1 MTLNDWFTTGA
12 AVTGAALGF
21 FNLWRQLS
29 TDRVRVRVTPSL
41 VMHQTST
48 GVATHTNVRLD
59 PSDAPRAVRL
69 GIEVLNLSAFPVTID
84 ELGMTTA
91 GSARKVFVD
100 SHTADGR
107 NLPVRIEPRDSVTF
121 YTIMLETTEFAGGRD
136 LYADTA
142 CGTRSIGRSPA
153 IESLKAVA
161 NTLALASVATRP

>member
-1 MTLNDWFTTGA
+1 MY
-12 AVTGAALGF
+12 
-21 FNLWRQLS
+21 Q
-29 TDRVRVRVTPSL
+29 TP
-41 VMHQTST
+41 T

-100 SHTADGR
+100 SLTADGR
-107 NLPVRIEPRDSVTF
+107 NLPVRIEPRDSVKF
-121 YTIMLETTEFAGGRD
+121 YTIMLETTEFAGALD

-142 CGTRSIGRSPA
+142 CGTRSIGTSPA
-153 IESLKAVA
+153 IESVKTVA
-161 NTLALASVATRP
+161 NALATANAGTHS